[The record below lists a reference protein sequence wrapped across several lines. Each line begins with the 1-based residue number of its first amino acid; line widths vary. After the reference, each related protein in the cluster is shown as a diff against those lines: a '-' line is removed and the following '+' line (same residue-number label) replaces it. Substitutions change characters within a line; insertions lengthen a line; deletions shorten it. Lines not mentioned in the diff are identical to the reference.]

1 MTTPAAYISYAWGDD
16 ASPEGRERE
25 AIVDELCRSF
35 AEVGIVIGRD
45 KNEVKIGDSIEAFC
59 SRIAQAPV
67 ILAVISY
74 RSLRSEWCMIYEL
87 YEAILRRGHVGKEF
101 GNDVVALVLDDAL
114 EDLSAAN
121 MKPLMEYWDQWCENL
136 EGVLR
141 IAEGRGRNKSPDS
154 NQVLEKCKDMIAC
167 LPDMLLAINRIAMA
181 RGSAEIR
188 RDDFQSIREHVMS
201 KLRAGHAVEPAT
213 SLSRGMGTL
222 PIDQPTATRQA
233 AGITIGQVC
242 DAVALFLTQSGGEN
256 HAQTS
261 YEWKAFIRYHGQKMF
276 AEIPNSALCAS
287 ASYAKKDLPKLLQ
300 CLRSYIATKLT
311 AEPLLDIYV
320 PIELLDEDWGSFCVE
335 GGKSKK
341 TMRAYQ
347 RYMLRSTDRVLKR
360 ELNFRQAVLRRMHV
374 HLHDGT
380 GTWLPSEDSGSR
392 DIIANLSGEAVGEEE
407 VVSAICFLQS
417 DISRAAK
424 SRATWIKTMLS
435 SALDSMAPL
444 VVWPTRKCSLDD
456 SQVHL
461 CLNRLAISKPQIC
474 EGKELQRP
482 HCADQAR
489 LAEIRRRWSH
499 KDMDI
504 RDLQILVDHPDR
516 ALDRA
521 MLQNLF
527 SPPRQD
533 TPAAAE
539 DVQPDLQPAPQ
550 LSLIISPLS

>member
-1 MTTPAAYISYAWGDD
+1 M
-16 ASPEGRERE
+16 
-25 AIVDELCRSF
+25 L
-35 AEVGIVIGRD
+35 
-45 KNEVKIGDSIEAFC
+45 
-59 SRIAQAPV
+59 
-67 ILAVISY
+67 
-74 RSLRSEWCMIYEL
+74 YEL
-87 YEAILRRGHVGKEF
+87 YEAYMRRGADGKEF
-101 GNDVVALVLDDAL
+101 AEDVVALVLDDAL
-114 EDLSAAN
+114 PDLKKQKQLIEHWQA
-121 MKPLMEYWDQWCENL
+121 WCSEL

-141 IAEGRGRNKSPDS
+141 AADPKAEESLESRRVLVKGKKMIKS
-154 NQVLEKCKDMIAC
+154 
-167 LPDMLLAINRIAMA
+167 LPDMLLAIRRIAMP

-188 RDDFQSIREHVMS
+188 RDDFQPIREHVKS
-201 KLRAGHAVEPAT
+201 KLRAGHDVEPAT

-222 PIDQPTATRQA
+222 PIDQSIATRQA
-233 AGITIGQVC
+233 AGIPADKTC
-242 DAVALFLTQSGGEN
+242 DSVALFLTQSGGEN
-256 HAQTS
+256 HALSS
-261 YEWKAFIRYHGQKMF
+261 YEWKAFVLWHGEKRF
-276 AEIPNSALCAS
+276 VEIPNSLLRAS

-300 CLRSYIATKLT
+300 RLRSWIATELT
-311 AEPLLDIYV
+311 TEPLLDIYV

-360 ELNFRQAVLRRMHV
+360 ELNFRQAALRQMHV

-392 DIIANLSGEAVGEEE
+392 DVIANLSGEAVGDEE
-407 VVSAICFLQS
+407 VVSAICFLNS
-417 DISRAAK
+417 DISKVTRSRAA
-424 SRATWIKTMLS
+424 WIKTMLN

-444 VVWPTRKCSLDD
+444 VVWPTRKYSLDD

-461 CLNRLAISKPQIC
+461 CLNRLAISKSQIC

-482 HCADQAR
+482 HCPDQVR

-504 RDLQILVDHPDR
+504 RGLQILVDHPDR

-521 MLQNLF
+521 MLQALF
-527 SPPRQD
+527 SQHRQD

-539 DVQPDLQPAPQ
+539 DLKPDLQPAPQ

>member
-1 MTTPAAYISYAWGDD
+1 MTMPAAYISYAWGDD

-25 AIVDELCRSF
+25 AIVDDLCRSF
-35 AEVGIVIGRD
+35 AEEGIVIGRD
-45 KNEVKIGDSIEAFC
+45 KNEVKAGDSIEAFGK
-59 SRIAQAPV
+59 RIAKAPL
-67 ILAVISY
+67 ILAVISH
-74 RSLRSEWCMIYEL
+74 RSLRSEWCMLYEL
-87 YEAILRRGHVGKEF
+87 YEAYMRRGADEKEF
-101 GNDVVALVLDDAL
+101 AEDVVALVLDDAL
-114 EDLSAAN
+114 PDLKKQKQLIEHWQAWCNDLEDVLIAADPKAEESLESRKVL
-121 MKPLMEYWDQWCENL
+121 MK
-136 EGVLR
+136 
-141 IAEGRGRNKSPDS
+141 GRKMIKS
-154 NQVLEKCKDMIAC
+154 
-167 LPDMLLAINRIAMA
+167 LPDMLLAINRIAMP

-242 DAVALFLTQSGGEN
+242 DAVALFLTQSGGGN
-256 HAQTS
+256 HPQTS

-300 CLRSYIATKLT
+300 RLRSWIATELT
-311 AEPLLDIYV
+311 TVPLLDIYV

-335 GGKSKK
+335 GGKPRK

-347 RYMLRSTDRVLKR
+347 PYMLRSTDRVLKH
-360 ELNFRQAVLRRMHV
+360 ELNFRQTALRHMHV

-380 GTWLPSEDSGSR
+380 GTWLPSEDSGST
-392 DIIANLSGEAVGEEE
+392 DTIANLSGEAVGEEE

-533 TPAAAE
+533 TPADAE
-539 DVQPDLQPAPQ
+539 DVQPDLQPASQ

>member
-25 AIVDELCRSF
+25 AIVDDLCHSF
-35 AEVGIVIGRD
+35 AEEGIVIGRD
-45 KNEVKIGDSIEAFC
+45 KNEVKVGDSIEAFGH
-59 SRIAQAPV
+59 RIAQAQV
-67 ILAVISY
+67 ILAVISH
-74 RSLRSEWCMIYEL
+74 RSLRSKWCMIYEL
-87 YEAILRRGHVGKEF
+87 YEAFLRRGQSGKEF
-101 GNDVVALVLDDAL
+101 GNNVVALVLDDAS
-114 EDLSAAN
+114 EDLSEAS
-121 MKPLMEYWDQWCENL
+121 MKPLLEHWDKWCKDL
-136 EGVLR
+136 EEALQ
-141 IAEGRGRNKSPDS
+141 IAERRGRNKSPDS

-167 LPDMLLAINRIAMA
+167 LPDMLLAIRRIAMP

-188 RDDFQSIREHVMS
+188 RDDFQSIREYVKS
-201 KLRAGHAVEPAT
+201 KLQAGHADEPAT

-222 PIDQPTATRQA
+222 PINQSTATRQA
-233 AGITIGQVC
+233 AGIPAGQAC

-276 AEIPNSALCAS
+276 GDIPNSTLRAS
-287 ASYAKKDLPKLLQ
+287 ASYVKKDLPKLLQ
-300 CLRSYIATKLT
+300 CLRSWIATELT

-320 PIELLDEDWGSFCVE
+320 PIELLDEDWGSFYVE

-347 RYMLRSTDRVLKR
+347 PYMLRSTDRVLKR
-360 ELNFRQAVLRRMHV
+360 ELNFRQAALRHMHV

-392 DIIANLSGEAVGEEE
+392 DVIANLSGEAIAEEE

-417 DISRAAK
+417 DISKAAK
-424 SRATWIKTMLS
+424 SRAAWIKTMLN

-482 HCADQAR
+482 HCPDQAR
-489 LAEIRRRWSH
+489 LAEIRRRWPH

-504 RDLQILVDHPDR
+504 RGLQILVDHPDR

-521 MLQNLF
+521 MLQALF

-539 DVQPDLQPAPQ
+539 DLQPARQPAPQ